1 MRHVFLEKRVKSLT
15 GRTILETIHEKRLG
29 AVVEML
35 RGTDASLSA
44 ISDRLGFSTPSSLGT
59 QFHRRFG
66 KSMRDYRAELRGL
79 P

>member
-1 MRHVFLEKRVKSLT
+1 MKSLT

-44 ISDRLGFSTPSSLGT
+44 ISDRLGFATPSSLGA
-59 QFHRRFG
+59 QFRRRFG